1 MNRFGRFRLS
11 WLPCALAALIAQP
24 AAAWCDLVFKDIAP
38 RAELVVLAEVRVPE
52 GRQPELVV
60 VEALKGTCDQK
71 TLSLDP
77 GELVTGIKRGDHV
90 ILALTSEHTLVRDNQ
105 GLGSCTVINVLHIR
119 DGKLRARERQGYD
132 SRHKVL
138 SLDQLREE
146 LIRDLRPASNNSRL
160 SAR

>member
-1 MNRFGRFRLS
+1 MNSFRQVRLP
-11 WLPCALAALIAQP
+11 WLLCALAALIAQP

-38 RAELVVLAEVRVPE
+38 LAEVVVLAKVQKPK
-52 GRQPELVV
+52 GRQLELVV

-90 ILALTSEHTLVRDNQ
+90 ILALTSEYTLVRDNQ

-146 LIRDLRPASNNSRL
+146 LIRDLRPASHNTRF